1 MNKSEQDVINKQAE
15 QIFKSAIR
23 ELGVYALC
31 GLKGKRLRSCQAQV
45 IETHNYYILQSYS
58 TYVACI
64 SKGTGKCADVLR
76 KVYGYTSSSAKQIAY
91 FKSDYGATETFT
103 WRVA

>member
-1 MNKSEQDVINKQAE
+1 MKKSEQNVINKQAE
-15 QIFKSAIR
+15 QMFKSAIN
-23 ELGVYALC
+23 ELGVYVLC

-45 IETHNYYILQSYS
+45 IETQNYYILQSYS

-91 FKSDYGATETFT
+91 FKSDYGAIEAFT
-103 WRVA
+103 WRAV

>member
-1 MNKSEQDVINKQAE
+1 MNKKEQEIINERAE
-15 QIFKSAIR
+15 QMFKSAIN

-31 GLKGKRLRSCQAQV
+31 GLEGKRLRSCQAQI
-45 IETHNYYILQSYS
+45 IETQNYYILQSYS

-64 SKGTGKCADVLR
+64 SKGTGECADVLR

-91 FKSDYGATETFT
+91 FRSDYAATLTFT
-103 WRVA
+103 WKEA